1 MTRSQTCWAIVHPL
15 GPQKGLREKKFVR
28 QALCLKGPLPSGLL
42 GIMRGFVA
50 LQSELSSD
58 AIMGRRFFFWTGNIR
73 EVLVTLV
80 LAFAILQGSGW
91 SSNWLS
97 IFGDQRE
104 KKHSRPR
111 PKVEDQVGCF
121 FGWPGPGVSKGNLID
136 LPASKE
142 ADESKQSFSIG

>member
-1 MTRSQTCWAIVHPL
+1 M
-15 GPQKGLREKKFVR
+15 
-28 QALCLKGPLPSGLL
+28 CLKGPLPSGLL

-58 AIMGRRFFFWTGNIR
+58 VIMGRRFFFWTGNIR

-121 FGWPGPGVSKGNLID
+121 LVDPDQGSVRETLLTYRQAKRPMSPSNLYGGGEHIICPTLCAVLKD
-136 LPASKE
+136 RV
-142 ADESKQSFSIG
+142 FSTKNAM

>member
-1 MTRSQTCWAIVHPL
+1 
-15 GPQKGLREKKFVR
+15 
-28 QALCLKGPLPSGLL
+28 
-42 GIMRGFVA
+42 MRGFVA

-58 AIMGRRFFFWTGNIR
+58 VIMGRRFFFWTGNIR

-121 FGWPGPGVSKGNLID
+121 FLVDPDQGSVRETLLTYRQARG
-136 LPASKE
+136 
-142 ADESKQSFSIG
+142 Q

>member
-1 MTRSQTCWAIVHPL
+1 M
-15 GPQKGLREKKFVR
+15 
-28 QALCLKGPLPSGLL
+28 CLKGPLPSGLL

-50 LQSELSSD
+50 LQSELSPD
-58 AIMGRRFFFWTGNIR
+58 VIMGRRFFFWTGNIR

-104 KKHSRPR
+104 KNTA
-111 PKVEDQVGCF
+111 G
-121 FGWPGPGVSKGNLID
+121 PGPKLKIKLAVFWLTRTRG
-136 LPASKE
+136 
-142 ADESKQSFSIG
+142 

>member
-97 IFGDQRE
+97 IFGNQR
-104 KKHSRPR
+104 KKTQPAQAQ
-111 PKVEDQVGCF
+111 VEDQVGCF
-121 FGWPGPGVSKGNLID
+121 SVAPDQGSVRETLLTYRQARG
-136 LPASKE
+136 
-142 ADESKQSFSIG
+142 Q